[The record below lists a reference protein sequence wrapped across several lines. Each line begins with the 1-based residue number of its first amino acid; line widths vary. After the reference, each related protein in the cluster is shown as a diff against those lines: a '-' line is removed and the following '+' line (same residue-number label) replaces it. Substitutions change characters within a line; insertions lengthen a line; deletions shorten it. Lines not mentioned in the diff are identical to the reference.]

1 MDQTQLLE
9 EPLSAEEEEQGV
21 KEDSASEG
29 SQKLPMGR
37 LRLFSNAH
45 CKETDFQLFAGE
57 NTVGREESCAVA
69 LLAGSVSKR
78 HAVIE
83 IERGSHL
90 LWDCGSLNG
99 TRKGRTQLKPRVRY
113 DLQDAELLVF
123 ADLPCQY
130 FILPPGRASET
141 ANQTACYLRTAN
153 QTAVSVRKKEAGPAS
168 EFKTPSTKN
177 VGSDPVETTVPPKA
191 SEGLIERTANGS
203 AKLQGMDP
211 AMERPANQ
219 KAEEGNNGGRGGGIR
234 MVDSGDDDDDDD
246 SLMLPDTQ
254 AHVETRSLA
263 LEETPAPSKRGF
275 ATPLVVDSEEE
286 EGERKLTDTSAG
298 PGPINSTFLS
308 PGATVIPESEDES
321 SITPGTSP
329 NVQASKGQSTTRS
342 KGVKPMP
349 LLVSSDTDSEDLAA
363 QKGHSKSKLK
373 TKRPAEQRRPAAGK
387 TRRERSASEGPQDS
401 GSGAE
406 QLNGTKGQEEK
417 AAWTRIKDQPV
428 SEHSGYIQRSEEKGV
443 QAVGRAPGDETV
455 GSNEKNDT
463 DSEEL
468 EGRQGEGSRSENS
481 KGEKALAVFQLDS
494 DTDIEEEEEEEKQDK
509 EKTDSAA
516 AAGSGNQVEVPEL
529 RESAVPSAPVELD
542 AFHLDSDTD
551 VEQEED
557 EQPVGEPS
565 TSAVKAALNADSMS
579 EQQPQSG
586 AGPTMLNAF
595 HVDSDTDADE
605 GEKEQPVEDSYNS
618 REGCDVDA
626 SSKERSSTATAAPG
640 PVTLNVFHLDSDTD
654 VDEDDVEEQPVDESC
669 SSATKAGLDVDAS
682 TGQQASTTPIAPA
695 EVTAFHLDSD
705 TDVEEEDEV
714 KSFSSATKAGL
725 DVVTLAEQQAPSTS
739 TTSAPGLQS
748 MIQSDSDT
756 GVEDEADLSKADA
769 TAEIEEGKTGKPSSP
784 PEKDA
789 TSLHDGSDTDVEE
802 ENLAPKAGKTGLDLM
817 KQDND
822 SEAEAG
828 AAADTSRL
836 DEEATQ
842 AFIFQPINGGDQ
854 GAFKQPFAS
863 DFSRRSLPS
872 ISGAPRPLEHPM
884 EQSDEEDIV
893 VAETQSF
900 CTDADSS
907 DSVDPALEATQQ
919 YECGLDQSKETE
931 EEPTQAYSFDLGTEA
946 RATQSGGLRLA
957 LSEGTE
963 TEPTQEVTREADTQ
977 RLAQTANAVESAWSA
992 EQEEATLDFNCVLS
1006 EASKPTTDLK
1016 PTCASNAAAH
1026 HDAETQPMLFDLFD
1040 DTEAAEDAHI
1050 QRESRSTPSFTTA
1063 ETQLIEFE
1071 TQEHNDTQPVLSHHQ
1086 PCESRQ
1092 AQSVPR
1098 YEMET
1103 AAAETQPVDSEA
1115 AGADTQPLG
1124 FRLESQAES
1133 LTSEDAAVEA
1143 VQFTS
1148 ETSQTQLGSRPEME
1162 SVEES
1167 MQDTVPIRAQGHS
1180 RGPTTVSSAKISDD
1194 TSSSAGTTTRESEEP
1209 SVCPDASTQSISFQT
1224 YLTDGEACSNEQ
1236 EKKHARNDDA
1246 CPVASTGPVPLTK
1259 DTMAVGKTPEE
1270 ISSQGGRRGNKG
1282 KEGRTDGA
1290 EQKEHPSVVGQAA
1303 GDSGSNLSVEDE
1315 GRSKGA
1321 ARRGGRLRLGRRQK
1335 GKETEAG
1342 KEQPEGESNVA
1353 SGENVEQPAVGGR
1366 SDGGDGPS
1374 CEEGMEGA
1382 SETLIE
1388 STEQVATVE
1397 ETGPGRE
1404 EHLSGS
1410 VEASGSKSE
1419 QEDGEKHDE
1428 EEGEAGTTPGGLSSR
1443 RKSRVTK
1450 QHTPSDG
1457 GRAKAASKAAA
1468 SASGAGRDLVLAME
1482 DHGLENQQR
1491 KENEEPQGTKEPKMA
1506 PIFLRKSMKGL
1517 TSEAQVTPVRRSGR
1531 AARTSTAL
1539 ETPEASL
1546 AAGRV
1551 GGLRKKRGV
1560 TTAREEEKNK
1570 EEEEN
1575 VVEEKEHVGLK
1586 RRRTAEDGGDVDAVE
1601 ILHPA
1606 EQQQPSEGDS
1616 RQSEREL
1623 TEEKSSEVKG
1633 RGSSRRRLL
1642 SKSDPVLVLEASE
1655 EEAANA
1661 RGTRQADSGYIQPEP
1676 REQKKTLEAEKKPKG
1691 RGGKRKLASKSDP
1704 LLLETSEETASVSQ
1718 EEVPKA
1724 RGQKQA
1730 KSVLPEGSK
1739 EAASELEQFEARGRN
1754 RVRLGASEQ
1763 DAAGEVPEVRGKKQA
1778 SLSDSFS
1785 LEAGSEEA
1793 FKVSQTEVPE
1803 VQMEPNE
1810 QEASEEVPVGKG
1822 KRARKQAK
1830 TDSEASVGEVEQIP
1844 VPRGRRQAGSIQ
1856 LEANEQR
1863 GKGKKKP
1870 EESKTIAEP
1879 KARGRGGRRQ
1889 TRTAGNEEEEEEQLQ
1904 PASEGENFKVPS
1916 VKGKGGRVSRTR
1928 SKDSSEEAAG
1938 SKEDTATG
1946 KTATSE
1952 EPQLQTEAEPR
1963 VPEKGRRRG
1972 RQAKTEPQGQD
1983 AGPSEIEMDSSLKGK
1998 GCRRGKSTASQ
2009 REVEED
2015 REDTESNASAN
2026 SEEQGDKRGRKQE
2039 VPRTPS
2045 PQGSTGSASSTRK
2058 RRPQSLVTGSQDTP
2072 PDFKTPRRSVSRAS
2086 ITGVSPRLTGS
2097 SSVPKIQFTGVIDD
2111 CGLEVIERLGG
2122 EMAESGHDCTHL
2134 ITDRVRRT
2142 VKFLCAVARGIPIVT
2157 PEWLE
2162 KCGKNGCFLSP
2173 NAFLVKDVEQE
2184 KNFSFSL
2191 ADSLIKARRQ
2201 SLLEGYEV
2209 HVTPNVKP
2217 EPAQM
2222 KEIIQCSGAS
2232 YLPKMPKVYKDRT
2245 VVISCVEDAAKCK
2258 AALGASIPVV
2268 NAEFLLTG
2276 ILQQSAELQRY
2287 SLQGPGFD
2295 RQGAPAHRTST
2306 AGGRRRR

>member
-1 MDQTQLLE
+1 MMDHIDVPSCDLTLCLLSECSISKSFMDQTQLLE

-21 KEDSASEG
+21 NEDSASEG

-99 TRKGRTQLKPRVRY
+99 TRKGRMQLKPRVRY
-113 DLQDAELLVF
+113 DLQDGELLVF

-130 FILPPGRASET
+130 FILPPGRASGT

-153 QTAVSVRKKEAGPAS
+153 QAAVSVRKKEAGPAS
-168 EFKTPSTKN
+168 EFKTPTSKN
-177 VGSDPVETTVPPKA
+177 VGSVLVETTVPPKA
-191 SEGLIERTANGS
+191 SKGLIERTANGG
-203 AKLQGMDP
+203 AKLQGTDP

-219 KAEEGNNGGRGGGIR
+219 KAEEGNDGGRGGGIR
-234 MVDSGDDDDDDD
+234 MDDSGDDDDD

-286 EGERKLTDTSAG
+286 EGERKLNDTSAG

-329 NVQASKGQSTTRS
+329 NVQADTDTDASKGQFTNRS

-363 QKGHSKSKLK
+363 QKSHSKSKLK
-373 TKRPAEQRRPAAGK
+373 IKRPAEQRRPAAGK
-387 TRRERSASEGPQDS
+387 TRRERSSSEGPQDS
-401 GSGAE
+401 DSDAE
-406 QLNGTKGQEEK
+406 EINGTKGQEEK
-417 AAWTRIKDQPV
+417 AVWTRIKDQPV

-455 GSNEKNDT
+455 GSNEKDDT

-481 KGEKALAVFQLDS
+481 KGGNALAAFQLDS
-494 DTDIEEEEEEEKQDK
+494 DTDIEEEEEEEKQGK
-509 EKTDSAA
+509 EKMDSAA

-529 RESAVPSAPVELD
+529 RESAGPSAPVGLD
-542 AFHLDSDTD
+542 VFHLDSDTD
-551 VEQEED
+551 VEQEEE
-557 EQPVGEPS
+557 EQPVSEPS

-618 REGCDVDA
+618 KGGFSVDA
-626 SSKERSSTATAAPG
+626 SSEERSSTATAPG

-654 VDEDDVEEQPVDESC
+654 VDE
-669 SSATKAGLDVDAS
+669 
-682 TGQQASTTPIAPA
+682 
-695 EVTAFHLDSD
+695 
-705 TDVEEEDEV
+705 EEEDEV

-739 TTSAPGLQS
+739 TTSASGLQS

-769 TAEIEEGKTGKPSSP
+769 TAEVEEGKTGKPSSP

-789 TSLHDGSDTDVEE
+789 ISLHNDSDTDVEE
-802 ENLAPKAGKTGLDLM
+802 ENLAPKSGKTGLDLM
-817 KQDND
+817 KQDSD

-828 AAADTSRL
+828 AAADTSSL

-842 AFIFQPINGGDQ
+842 EFIFQPVNGGDQ
-854 GAFKQPFAS
+854 GAFKRDQ
-863 DFSRRSLPS
+863 
-872 ISGAPRPLEHPM
+872 RPLGHPM
-884 EQSDEEDIV
+884 EQSDEEDLV

-963 TEPTQEVTREADTQ
+963 TEPTQEVMREADTQ
-977 RLAQTANAVESAWSA
+977 HLAQTANAVESAWSA

-1006 EASKPTTDLK
+1006 EASKPTTDRK

-1026 HDAETQPMLFDLFD
+1026 HDAETQPMLFDPFD

-1071 TQEHNDTQPVLSHHQ
+1071 IQEHNDTQPVLSHHQ

-1098 YEMET
+1098 HEMET
-1103 AAAETQPVDSEA
+1103 ATAETQPVDSEA

-1133 LTSEDAAVEA
+1133 LTSGDAAAET
-1143 VQFTS
+1143 VQFAS
-1148 ETSQTQLGSRPEME
+1148 ETPQTQLGSRPEME

-1180 RGPTTVSSAKISDD
+1180 RGPTTVASAKIIDD
-1194 TSSSAGTTTRESEEP
+1194 TSSSAGTNTRESEEP
-1209 SVCPDASTQSISFQT
+1209 SVCPDASTQSISFQL

-1246 CPVASTGPVPLTK
+1246 RPVASIGPVPLTK

-1321 ARRGGRLRLGRRQK
+1321 SRRGGRLRLGRRQK

-1342 KEQPEGESNVA
+1342 KEQAEGESNVA
-1353 SGENVEQPAVGGR
+1353 SGENVEQPVGGR
-1366 SDGGDGPS
+1366 SHGGDGPS
-1374 CEEGMEGA
+1374 CEEGMKGA
-1382 SETLIE
+1382 DETLIE
-1388 STEQVATVE
+1388 STEQVAAVE

-1404 EHLSGS
+1404 VHPSGS
-1410 VEASGSKSE
+1410 AEASGSKSE
-1419 QEDGEKHDE
+1419 QKDGEKQDE
-1428 EEGEAGTTPGGLSSR
+1428 EEVEACTTPGGLSSR

-1450 QHTPSDG
+1450 QHTPRDG

-1491 KENEEPQGTKEPKMA
+1491 KENEKPRGTKEPKMA
-1506 PIFLRKSMKGL
+1506 PIFLRKSMKGP
-1517 TSEAQVTPVRRSGR
+1517 TAEAQETPVRRSER
-1531 AARTSTAL
+1531 AMRTTAL
-1539 ETPEASL
+1539 ETPEASQ

-1560 TTAREEEKNK
+1560 TTVREEEKNK

-1575 VVEEKEHVGLK
+1575 VMEEQEHVDLK
-1586 RRRTAEDGGDVDAVE
+1586 RRRTAEDRGDVDAVE

-1606 EQQQPSEGDS
+1606 EQQQPSEGDL

-1655 EEAANA
+1655 EEAPNA
-1661 RGTRQADSGYIQPEP
+1661 RDTMQADSGYIQPEP

-1691 RGGKRKLASKSDP
+1691 KGGKRKLASKSDP
-1704 LLLETSEETASVSQ
+1704 LLLETSEKTALEVSQ

-1730 KSVLPEGSK
+1730 KSVLPEASQ
-1739 EAASELEQFEARGRN
+1739 EAASEVEQFEARGRN

-1778 SLSDSFS
+1778 NLSDSLS

-1793 FKVSQTEVPE
+1793 FK
-1803 VQMEPNE
+1803 
-1810 QEASEEVPVGKG
+1810 
-1822 KRARKQAK
+1822 
-1830 TDSEASVGEVEQIP
+1830 
-1844 VPRGRRQAGSIQ
+1844 
-1856 LEANEQR
+1856 
-1863 GKGKKKP
+1863 
-1870 EESKTIAEP
+1870 
-1879 KARGRGGRRQ
+1879 
-1889 TRTAGNEEEEEEQLQ
+1889 
-1904 PASEGENFKVPS
+1904 
-1916 VKGKGGRVSRTR
+1916 
-1928 SKDSSEEAAG
+1928 
-1938 SKEDTATG
+1938 
-1946 KTATSE
+1946 
-1952 EPQLQTEAEPR
+1952 
-1963 VPEKGRRRG
+1963 
-1972 RQAKTEPQGQD
+1972 AKTEPQGQD
-1983 AGPSEIEMDSSLKGK
+1983 AGPSETEMDSSFEGK

-2045 PQGSTGSASSTRK
+2045 PQGSTGSSSSSRK

-2097 SSVPKIQFTGVIDD
+2097 SLVPKIQFTGVIDD

-2173 NAFLVKDVEQE
+2173 NAFLVTDVEQE

-2201 SLLEGYEV
+2201 SLLEVIGIPFKTGG
-2209 HVTPNVKP
+2209 VT
-2217 EPAQM
+2217 
-2222 KEIIQCSGAS
+2222 
-2232 YLPKMPKVYKDRT
+2232 
-2245 VVISCVEDAAKCK
+2245 
-2258 AALGASIPVV
+2258 
-2268 NAEFLLTG
+2268 EF
-2276 ILQQSAELQRY
+2276 
-2287 SLQGPGFD
+2287 
-2295 RQGAPAHRTST
+2295 TSERST
-2306 AGGRRRR
+2306 RG